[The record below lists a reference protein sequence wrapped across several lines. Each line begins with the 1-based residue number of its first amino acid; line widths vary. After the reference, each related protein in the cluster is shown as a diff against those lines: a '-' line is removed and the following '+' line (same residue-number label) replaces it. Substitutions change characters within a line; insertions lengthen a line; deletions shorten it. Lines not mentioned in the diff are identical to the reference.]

1 MRAKYKQY
9 GDLLTLGIMFPVC
22 IAIGYGLGYL
32 LDGWTGKQIGYGLGY
47 LLDGWTGKQNI
58 FSFIGILFGIAA
70 AFINLFRVVRKLD
83 GNP

>member
-1 MRAKYKQY
+1 MSIRYKQY

-22 IAIGYGLGYL
+22 IAIGYGLGY
-32 LDGWTGKQIGYGLGY
+32 LGY

>member
-1 MRAKYKQY
+1 MSTRYKQY

-32 LDGWTGKQIGYGLGY
+32 LDVWTGRQSL
-47 LLDGWTGKQNI
+47 

-70 AFINLFRVVRKLD
+70 AFVNLFRVVRKLD
-83 GNP
+83 GNQ

>member
-1 MRAKYKQY
+1 MRARYKQY

-22 IAIGYGLGYL
+22 IA
-32 LDGWTGKQIGYGLGY
+32 IGYGLGY